1 MGCLKKT
8 RNFWKNDCNRH
19 ESQRFECVIILHYPF
34 MSNPRYCLGCA
45 TQKNDLHSFIC
56 LQLLFLCP
64 VHNPFLPILRQP
76 AQERPNFH
84 PSVQKMYP
92 ACA

>member
-1 MGCLKKT
+1 MNL
-8 RNFWKNDCNRH
+8 RDLN
-19 ESQRFECVIILHYPF
+19 VLLLHYPF

-45 TQKNDLHSFIC
+45 TQKKLIYIPSFFYNCYFCVPYIT
-56 LQLLFLCP
+56 
-64 VHNPFLPILRQP
+64 PFCQFCVNQ
-76 AQERPNFH
+76 QERPNFH